1 MIRID
6 FMKKHL
12 IIIALAVG
20 FMLPS
25 KAQIV
30 QKLSLKNGSQLH
42 GYMKSQMP
50 GNKCVF
56 YAEIA
61 EVVMDGQKAKSVV
74 GKKVGY
80 NSLSD
85 EWKAYA
91 DENGLLD
98 KKKELTLSSIDTG
111 AMIEN
116 VLVLEQGRIVKYVEL
131 NHDYSLQWNTIGTME
146 YLQRDEML
154 LSGINHMFK
163 VKTGDMARIVTG
175 QLIKKIPGALT
186 FLLRED
192 GVIESIETKDILK
205 DNLLPNNPNQT
216 IFVQSVL
223 LDEVRMK
230 DGEIHQGIIM
240 ENNYEENPSCLLL
253 VKKVGEVETPV
264 MLKMSEVMEY
274 CNLPNPDYVEV
285 RDILL
290 NPGQI
295 LVNGNEAELVRLTEQ
310 QNGYVIPQNSKRV
323 ILNLEGHDM
332 EICVQ
337 ANFNDVKE
345 AKDNYFIKTRD
356 YKNDKKRAGV
366 YYFKYKD
373 LIESSIQ
380 PVEYGTSMNNTT
392 KATYTV
398 NSKGVYVFYNSNTK
412 KAVVIVL
419 E

>member
-1 MIRID
+1 M
-6 FMKKHL
+6 M
-12 IIIALAVG
+12 IALAVG
-20 FMLPS
+20 CMLPA
-25 KAQIV
+25 KAQVV
-30 QKLSLKNGSQLH
+30 QTLTLKNCSRLH
-42 GYMKSQMP
+42 GYMKSQKP
-50 GNKCVF
+50 GNNCVF
-56 YAEIA
+56 YAETA

-80 NSLSD
+80 NSLSA

-116 VLVLEQGRIVKYVEL
+116 VLVLEQGRFVKYIEL
-131 NHDYSLQWNTIGTME
+131 KHDYTLRWNKIGTME

-163 VKTGDMARIVTG
+163 VKTGDMARTVTG
-175 QLIKKIPGALT
+175 QCIKKIPGALT

-205 DNLLPNNPNQT
+205 DNLVPNNPNQT
-216 IFVQSVL
+216 IFEQSVL

-240 ENNYEENPSCLLL
+240 ENNYEENPNCLLL

-264 MLKMSEVMEY
+264 MLKMSDVMEY
-274 CNLPNPDYVEV
+274 RNLPNPDYVEV

-295 LVNGNEAELVRLTEQ
+295 LVNGNEAELVKLTEQ
-310 QNGYVIPQNSKRV
+310 SNGYVVAPAAKRV
-323 ILNLEGHDM
+323 TLKHEGHNF
-332 EICVQ
+332 EVCIQ
-337 ANFNDVKE
+337 ANFKDEKE
-345 AKDNYFIKTRD
+345 AKDNYFIKTRT
-356 YKNDKKRAGV
+356 YENDKKRAGW

-380 PVEYGTSMNNTT
+380 PNESGTSMNNTT

-412 KAVVIVL
+412 KAVVIVV

>member
-1 MIRID
+1 M
-6 FMKKHL
+6 M
-12 IIIALAVG
+12 IALAVG
-20 FMLPS
+20 CMLPA
-25 KAQIV
+25 KAQVV
-30 QKLSLKNGSQLH
+30 QTLTLKNGSRLH
-42 GYMKSQMP
+42 GYMKSQKP
-50 GNKCVF
+50 GNNCVF
-56 YAEIA
+56 YAETA

-80 NSLSD
+80 NSLSA

-116 VLVLEQGRIVKYVEL
+116 VLVLEQGRFVKYIEL
-131 NHDYSLQWNTIGTME
+131 KHDYTLRWNKIGTME

-163 VKTGDMARIVTG
+163 VKTGDMARTVTG
-175 QLIKKIPGALT
+175 QCIKKIPGALT

-192 GVIESIETKDILK
+192 GVIESVETKDILK
-205 DNLLPNNPNQT
+205 DNLVPNNPNQT
-216 IFVQSVL
+216 IFEQSVL

-240 ENNYEENPSCLLL
+240 ENNYEENPNCLLL

-264 MLKMSEVMEY
+264 MLKMSDVMEY
-274 CNLPNPDYVEV
+274 RNLPNPDYVEV

-295 LVNGNEAELVRLTEQ
+295 LVNGNEAELVKLTEQ
-310 QNGYVIPQNSKRV
+310 SNGYVVAPAAKRV
-323 ILNLEGHDM
+323 TLKHEGHNF
-332 EICVQ
+332 EVCIQ
-337 ANFNDVKE
+337 ANFKDEKE
-345 AKDNYFIKTRD
+345 AKDNYFIKTRT
-356 YKNDKKRAGV
+356 YENDKKRAGW

-380 PVEYGTSMNNTT
+380 PNESGTSMNNTT

>member
-1 MIRID
+1 M
-6 FMKKHL
+6 M
-12 IIIALAVG
+12 IALAVG
-20 FMLPS
+20 CMLPA
-25 KAQIV
+25 KAQVV
-30 QKLSLKNGSQLH
+30 QTLTLKNGSRLH
-42 GYMKSQMP
+42 GYMKSQKP
-50 GNKCVF
+50 GNNCVF
-56 YAEIA
+56 YAETA

-80 NSLSD
+80 NSLSA

-116 VLVLEQGRIVKYVEL
+116 VLVLEQGRFVKYIEL
-131 NHDYSLQWNTIGTME
+131 KHDYTLRWNKIGTME

-163 VKTGDMARIVTG
+163 VKTGDMARTVTG
-175 QLIKKIPGALT
+175 QCIKKIPGALT

-205 DNLLPNNPNQT
+205 DNLVPNNPNQT
-216 IFVQSVL
+216 IFEQSVL

-240 ENNYEENPSCLLL
+240 ENNYEENPNCLLL

-264 MLKMSEVMEY
+264 MLKMSDVMEY
-274 CNLPNPDYVEV
+274 RNLPNPDYVEV

-295 LVNGNEAELVRLTEQ
+295 LVNGNEAELVKLTEQ
-310 QNGYVIPQNSKRV
+310 SNGYVVAPAAKRV
-323 ILNLEGHDM
+323 TLKHEGHNF
-332 EICVQ
+332 EVCIQ
-337 ANFNDVKE
+337 ANFKDEKE
-345 AKDNYFIKTRD
+345 AKDNYFIKTRT
-356 YKNDKKRAGV
+356 YENDKKRAGW

-380 PVEYGTSMNNTT
+380 PNESGTSMNNTT